1 MTAPTQT
8 NAKVIGLFE
17 TPLVVSELPDA
28 AALNIELKRLI
39 LAKRDSDPGIRV
51 SNVGGWHSETDLLT
65 WTGEAGRRVV
75 AHMIDLCW
83 QHSVDTSVKDGAP
96 PGFHWATDAWANVS
110 GPGAINH
117 FHYHT
122 GAYWSAVYYVDDGY
136 DGGDGKGLGGELVL
150 RDPRLPGIK
159 MHAPAVRFKLA
170 NGKPHQ
176 GERNIRPRAGHML
189 MFPSWLEHGVAP
201 YAGEGLRISIAIN
214 ATVRPGVVSG

>member
-1 MTAPTQT
+1 MSAGGKD
-8 NAKVIGLFE
+8 AGRVVGLFE
-17 TPLVVSELPDA
+17 TPLIVSELPDA
-28 AALNIELKRLI
+28 AALNAELKRLI
-39 LAKRDSDPGIRV
+39 LEKRAADPGIRV
-51 SNVGGWHSETDLLT
+51 SNVGGWHSEPDLER
-65 WTGEAGRRVV
+65 WSGEAGRRII

-83 QHSVDTSVKDGAP
+83 AHTVDTKAGPDGVP
-96 PGFHWATDAWANVS
+96 TFHWQTEAWANVS

-136 DGGDGKGLGGELVL
+136 GDGDGAGLGGELVL

-159 MHAPAVRFKLA
+159 MHAPTVRFRRA

-176 GERNIRPRAGHML
+176 GERNVRPKAGHML

-201 YAGEGLRISIAIN
+201 YAGDGLRISIAIN
-214 ATVRPGVVSG
+214 ASVRPGVVSG